1 MEFLSKAASLISYK
15 RESISSKL
23 NNILYWRKKMDKIQ
37 FIPEEDLK
45 VVSVPFQSLS
55 QTQNWGLAAAMVSDA
70 WKLTKGEGVKIA
82 ILDTGICN
90 HVDLEGQW
98 KEAINCSNDDSWE
111 DKGSGHGT
119 HVAGI
124 IAATDNDFGVV
135 GIAPN
140 CEIIPIKVLDNDG
153 SGSYEAII
161 NGIKKAMELDVDIIN
176 MSLGSPTEP
185 PQHLHDLIRQATEKG
200 IIIIAAAGN
209 DSDKVNFPARYDEVI
224 AVAALDKDGK
234 MARFSSRGNQ
244 VDSVAPGVDM
254 YSTFLNNEYCKMSGT
269 SQAAPFIAGICALII
284 SLIKK
289 QNEVHQIENYID
301 MLVALDN
308 VSEFGSY
315 LQTGSIV
322 EGDQIN
328 WGFGVPKFCN
338 VDWNKITDKNQ

>member
-1 MEFLSKAASLISYK
+1 ME
-15 RESISSKL
+15 
-23 NNILYWRKKMDKIQ
+23 KIQ

-55 QTQNWGLAAAMVSDA
+55 QTQNWGLSAAMVSDA
-70 WKLTKGEGVKIA
+70 WNLTKGEGVKIA

-90 HVDLEGQW
+90 HVDLDGQW
-98 KEAINCSNDDSWE
+98 KEAFNCSNDDSWE
-111 DKGSGHGT
+111 DKNSGHGT

-140 CEIIPIKVLDNDG
+140 CEIFPIKVLDNDG

-161 NGIKKAMELDVDIIN
+161 DGIKKAIELDVDIIN
-176 MSLGSPTEP
+176 MSLGSPNEP
-185 PQHLHDLIRQATEKG
+185 PQSLHDLIRQATDKG
-200 IIIIAAAGN
+200 IIVIAAAGN
-209 DSDKVNFPARYDEVI
+209 DSANVNFPARYDEVI

-234 MARFSSRGNQ
+234 MARFSSRGQQ

-284 SLIKK
+284 SLLKK
-289 QNEVHQIENYID
+289 QNEVKKIENYID

-315 LQTGSIV
+315 LQTGNII
-322 EGDQIN
+322 EGDQAN

-338 VDWNKITDKNQ
+338 VDWNKITEKNQ

>member
-1 MEFLSKAASLISYK
+1 
-15 RESISSKL
+15 
-23 NNILYWRKKMDKIQ
+23 
-37 FIPEEDLK
+37 
-45 VVSVPFQSLS
+45 
-55 QTQNWGLAAAMVSDA
+55 
-70 WKLTKGEGVKIA
+70 
-82 ILDTGICN
+82 
-90 HVDLEGQW
+90 
-98 KEAINCSNDDSWE
+98 
-111 DKGSGHGT
+111 
-119 HVAGI
+119 
-124 IAATDNDFGVV
+124 
-135 GIAPN
+135 
-140 CEIIPIKVLDNDG
+140 
-153 SGSYEAII
+153 
-161 NGIKKAMELDVDIIN
+161 

-289 QNEVHQIENYID
+289 QNEVRQIENYID

>member
-1 MEFLSKAASLISYK
+1 
-15 RESISSKL
+15 
-23 NNILYWRKKMDKIQ
+23 
-37 FIPEEDLK
+37 
-45 VVSVPFQSLS
+45 
-55 QTQNWGLAAAMVSDA
+55 
-70 WKLTKGEGVKIA
+70 
-82 ILDTGICN
+82 
-90 HVDLEGQW
+90 
-98 KEAINCSNDDSWE
+98 
-111 DKGSGHGT
+111 
-119 HVAGI
+119 
-124 IAATDNDFGVV
+124 
-135 GIAPN
+135 
-140 CEIIPIKVLDNDG
+140 
-153 SGSYEAII
+153 
-161 NGIKKAMELDVDIIN
+161 
-176 MSLGSPTEP
+176 
-185 PQHLHDLIRQATEKG
+185 
-200 IIIIAAAGN
+200 
-209 DSDKVNFPARYDEVI
+209 
-224 AVAALDKDGK
+224 

-289 QNEVHQIENYID
+289 QNEVRQIENYID